1 MFARQLL
8 PTKLSGFNFKYINE
22 ESGIQ
27 KLLEARKSWASSI
40 DVVNMWTLYEINPF
54 ISLG

>member
-8 PTKLSGFNFKYINE
+8 PTKLSGFNFKYIND

-54 ISLG
+54 ISLC